1 MKSHD
6 DSIFASLER
15 ELRSL
20 QPLPPDPDFL
30 GKLERKMQNGPASAP
45 VGNNIVSMP
54 MDNRGNAKPWLAV
67 AACAVVATGA
77 VAWKHQQLTA
87 EQNSLAGGASGPNQ
101 FVPQAVSSQFQRVH
115 AGDLIMDPQ
124 RGPMRKVRFE
134 FNNTQQ
140 FIDQRNGSRMEFR
153 YPSQQEILVAEPM
166 D

>member
-1 MKSHD
+1 MKSPD
-6 DSIFASLER
+6 DPIFALLER

-20 QPLPPDPDFL
+20 QPIPPDPDFL
-30 GKLERKMQNGPASAP
+30 GKLERKMDVSYAAAPAGDNVVA
-45 VGNNIVSMP
+45 MP
-54 MDNRGNAKPWLAV
+54 TDNRGNYKPWLAV

-77 VAWKHQQLTA
+77 VAWKHQQLRA
-87 EQNSLAGGASGPNQ
+87 EQNTLAEAALAPSQ
-101 FVPQAVSSQFQRVH
+101 FVPQAVSSQFQRVR

-153 YPSQQEILVAEPM
+153 YPSQQEILIAEPM
-166 D
+166 N